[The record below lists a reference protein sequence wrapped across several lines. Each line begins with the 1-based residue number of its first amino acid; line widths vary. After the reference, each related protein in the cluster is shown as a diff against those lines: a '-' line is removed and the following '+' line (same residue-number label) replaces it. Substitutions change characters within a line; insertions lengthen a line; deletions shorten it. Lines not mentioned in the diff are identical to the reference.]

1 MSSHSHS
8 VTSHSV
14 TSKAIKIDVQA
25 SSNGPH
31 AGVSEPVIVLPDTKA
46 ESGCC
51 GSTPAPASA
60 TEQTT
65 RPAPNLRRLWQRAD
79 KAWLAI
85 GLIPLLLALLDPAQV
100 IPALRFAGGAIL
112 RTGMFIAGAVLAV
125 AWLRA
130 TGAEALLSRAFT
142 GRESRMILFGALV
155 GGLAPFCSCEVIP
168 FISALLAV
176 GAPLSAVMAFW
187 LASPLMDPAM
197 FLITAGTLGTG
208 FAVAKTVAAVAL
220 GLGGGLLVKACAGS
234 RLFADPLKAQP
245 VAGSCSSACATAC
258 DTGPSTG
265 RPEWAF
271 WRTPVRLRTFRDT
284 AVGNALF
291 LVKWLSLAYLVEA
304 LMLEYVPA
312 EVIASVLGGDGLW
325 PILLGAVVGAP
336 AYLNGFATV
345 PLVEALLAQG
355 MSNGAAMSFVIA
367 GGVSCIPAA
376 IAVWAL
382 VKRRVFGAY
391 LGIALAGSVLAGIA
405 WSVIA

>member
-1 MSSHSHS
+1 MSRHGHSA
-8 VTSHSV
+8 TRE
-14 TSKAIKIDVQA
+14 AMKIDAQA
-25 SSNGPH
+25 STNGRH
-31 AGVSEPVIVLPDTKA
+31 VRVSEPVITLPDTKDA
-46 ESGCC
+46 AACC
-51 GSTPAPASA
+51 GSTPAPASSA
-60 TEQTT
+60 EQVT

-100 IPALRFAGGAIL
+100 IPALRFAAGAIL
-112 RTGMFIAGAVLAV
+112 HTGMFIAGAVLAV
-125 AWLRA
+125 AWLKA
-130 TGAEALLSRAFT
+130 SGAEALLSRAFT
-142 GRESRMILFGALV
+142 GRETRMIVLGALV

-187 LASPLMDPAM
+187 LPSPLMDPAM

-208 FAVAKTVAAVAL
+208 FAVAKTVAAVGL

-234 RLFADPLKAQP
+234 SLFADPLKAQP
-245 VAGSCSSACATAC
+245 VAGSCASACGTAC
-258 DTGPSTG
+258 DTEPSTG
-265 RPEWAF
+265 PPEWAF
-271 WRTPVRLRTFRDT
+271 WRTPERRRMFRDT
-284 AVGNALF
+284 AAGNALF
-291 LVKWLSLAYLVEA
+291 RLKWLLLAYLVEA

-312 EVIASVLGGDGLW
+312 EVIATVLGGEGLG
-325 PILLGAVVGAP
+325 PILLGAIVGAP

-345 PLVEALLAQG
+345 PLVDALLAQG

-382 VKRRVFGAY
+382 VKRRIFAAY

-405 WSVIA
+405 WSLIA